1 MAQMKEQNK
10 APGKELSE
18 MEVSNLSDAEFQT
31 LVIRMLREHV
41 GYCNSIKKAQ
51 AEMKVALTEIKKN
64 PLETNSGGDKA
75 KIQINNMEH
84 KEEKKHSIRTVRRKN
99 NLKK

>member
-1 MAQMKEQNK
+1 
-10 APGKELSE
+10 
-18 MEVSNLSDAEFQT
+18 
-31 LVIRMLREHV
+31 
-41 GYCNSIKKAQ
+41 
-51 AEMKVALTEIKKN
+51 MKVSLSEIKKN
-64 PLETNSGGDKA
+64 PWGTNSGGDKA